1 MHIWPEQFVLATLRF
16 QCSGNCRFIIMKA
29 TDINNANG
37 SISLPSWSK
46 LTSTVRNMTEE
57 NVKLW
62 KSQDIAIDHGTL
74 TAGQV
79 LYIPVGGIVAIT
91 SPENPQPC
99 TCFKTGLLP
108 KSGLEKALGEVAAIK
123 DFFPTVSD
131 ANTLGLIQDAAAQ
144 LPKPT

>member
-1 MHIWPEQFVLATLRF
+1 
-16 QCSGNCRFIIMKA
+16 MKA

-37 SISLPSWSK
+37 STSLPSWSK

-57 NVKLW
+57 KVKLW
-62 KSQDIAIDHGTL
+62 KSRDIAIYHGTL